1 MMVLSPWTQRRLQR
15 AFMMRKVD
23 RTGRLSEFNPLP
35 MVTAL
40 LGLDGEDEDAEGDSP
55 VSEKKQESKAGQ
67 SAVV

>member
-35 MVTAL
+35 MVTTL
-40 LGLDGEDEDAEGDSP
+40 LGLGGEDEDAEDDSP
-55 VSEKKQESKAGQ
+55 EGEENVRVKQGRAL
-67 SAVV
+67 

>member
-40 LGLDGEDEDAEGDSP
+40 LGLDGEDEDAEDAEGDSP
-55 VSEKKQESKAGQ
+55 VSEKKQGRAL
-67 SAVV
+67 